1 MPTTKPK
8 SQASISNFFRRFD
21 LYHSKIL
28 VTLRQSILDPQGKA
42 VEHGAHSLGFERVRN
57 VRIGKFVELNVDTP
71 NREEAEKIT
80 KEVSEKLLANPV
92 MEDFSFTIEKK

>member
-1 MPTTKPK
+1 
-8 SQASISNFFRRFD
+8 

-42 VEHGAHSLGFERVRN
+42 VEHGTHSLGYEKVRN
-57 VRIGKFVELNVDTP
+57 VRIGKFVELDVDVTTH
-71 NREEAEKIT
+71 EEAEKIT

-92 MEDFSFTIEKK
+92 MEDFSYTIEKSE